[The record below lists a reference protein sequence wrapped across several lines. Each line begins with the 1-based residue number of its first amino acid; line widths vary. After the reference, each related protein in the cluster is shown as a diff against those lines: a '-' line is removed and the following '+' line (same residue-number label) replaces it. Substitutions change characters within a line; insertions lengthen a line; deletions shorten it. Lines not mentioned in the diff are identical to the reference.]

1 MALQSSGSISMGD
14 MRTEFGIS
22 GAISMSDLYRGGSEV
37 PSSVNTTVTVSEVA
51 NILTGYGYAGARY
64 NHGNTATSTSPN
76 TGADYGYWRGGVA
89 HASGPSYVD
98 YYTNYTFFYNSSY
111 NSTSAIP
118 PDTVFD
124 LTFSHTATYYYQTFS
139 YELTNGTFHVG
150 TSSDDDSLVDDV
162 LGSSGSGASPVTRN
176 GSFSATAGS
185 PVRVSVKM
193 PYVNIG
199 SPRYSNIYNQV
210 AINTGS
216 SGSGSR
222 ALSVNSG
229 VPSSG
234 TISFSDLYSSIG
246 S

>member
-1 MALQSSGSISMGD
+1 MTLQSSGAISMDD

-22 GAISMSDLYRGGSEV
+22 GAISMGDLYRGGSEV
-37 PSSVNTTVTVSEVA
+37 PSSVDTTVTVSEVA
-51 NILTGYGYAGARY
+51 NIITGYGYSGARY

-76 TGADYGYWRGGVA
+76 TGFDYGYWRGGVA
-89 HASGPSYVD
+89 HASGPSYTD
-98 YYTNYTFFYNSSY
+98 YYSNYTFFYNSSW
-111 NSTSAIP
+111 TSGAAP

-124 LTFSHTATYYYQTFS
+124 LTFSHTASYYYQTYSF
-139 YELTNGTFHVG
+139 ELTNGTFHVG

-193 PYVNIG
+193 PFVLTPN
-199 SPRYSNIYNQV
+199 YSCIYNQV

-222 ALSVNSG
+222 ALSVNSS
-229 VPSSG
+229 VPTSG
-234 TISFSDLYSSIG
+234 NPISFSNLYSAIG

>member
-1 MALQSSGSISMGD
+1 

-51 NILTGYGYAGARY
+51 NIITGYGYSGARY

-76 TGADYGYWRGGVA
+76 TGHDYGYWRGGVA
-89 HASGPSYVD
+89 HASGPSYTD
-98 YYTNYTFFYNSSY
+98 YYSNYTFFYNSSW
-111 NSTSAIP
+111 TSGTTP

-124 LTFSHTATYYYQTFS
+124 LTFSHTATYYYQTYS

-193 PYVNIG
+193 PYVG
-199 SPRYSNIYNQV
+199 TYSCIYNSV

-222 ALSVNSG
+222 ALSVNSS
-229 VPSSG
+229 VPASG
-234 TISFSDLYSSIG
+234 TITFSNLYGAIG

>member
-1 MALQSSGSISMGD
+1 MALTGSGTISMSD

-51 NILTGYGYAGARY
+51 NIITGYGYSGARY

-98 YYTNYTFFYNSSY
+98 YYSNYTFFYNSSW
-111 NSTSAIP
+111 TSGTAP

-124 LTFSHTATYYYQTFS
+124 LTFSHTATYYYQTSS

-185 PVRVSVKM
+185 PIRVSVKM
-193 PYVNIG
+193 PFVLTPN
-199 SPRYSNIYNQV
+199 YSCIYNQV

-234 TISFSDLYSSIG
+234 AISFSDLYG
-246 S
+246 AEG

>member
-1 MALQSSGSISMGD
+1 MALTSSGTISMSD

-37 PSSVNTTVTVSEVA
+37 PDEVNTTVTVSEVA
-51 NILTGYGYAGARY
+51 NIITGYGYSGARY

-89 HASGPSYVD
+89 HASGPAYTD
-98 YYTNYTFFYNSSY
+98 YYTNYTFFYNSSW
-111 NSTSAIP
+111 TSGTAP

-162 LGSSGSGASPVTRN
+162 LGSSGSGAGPVTRT

-185 PVRVSVKM
+185 AVRVSVKM
-193 PYVNIG
+193 PFVLTPN
-199 SPRYSNIYNQV
+199 YSCIYNQV

>member
-1 MALQSSGSISMGD
+1 MALTGSGTISMGD
-14 MRTEFGIS
+14 MRTEFGVS
-22 GAISMSDLYRGGSEV
+22 GAISMSDLYRGEDNV

-51 NILTGYGYAGARY
+51 NILVGYGYAGARY
-64 NHGNTATSTSPN
+64 NHGNTATSSSPN

-89 HASGPSYVD
+89 HASGPSYAD

-111 NSTSAIP
+111 NSGSATP

-139 YELTNGTFHVG
+139 YEATNGTFHVG

-162 LGSSGSGASPVTRN
+162 LGSSGSGAGPVTRS

-185 PVRVSVKM
+185 AVRVSVKM

-229 VPSSG
+229 VPASG
-234 TISFSDLYSSIG
+234 AIAFSDLYSSIG

>member
-1 MALQSSGSISMGD
+1 MALQSSGTISMGD

-51 NILTGYGYAGARY
+51 NIITGYGYSGARY

-98 YYTNYTFFYNSSY
+98 YYSNYTFFYNSSW
-111 NSTSAIP
+111 TSGTAP

-124 LTFSHTATYYYQTFS
+124 LTFSHTATYYYQTSS

-185 PVRVSVKM
+185 PIRVSVKM
-193 PYVNIG
+193 PFVLTPN
-199 SPRYSNIYNQV
+199 YSCIYNQV

>member
-1 MALQSSGSISMGD
+1 MALTSSGTISMSD

-37 PSSVNTTVTVSEVA
+37 PDEVNTTVTVSEVA
-51 NILTGYGYAGARY
+51 NIITGYGYSGARY

-89 HASGPSYVD
+89 HASGPSYTD
-98 YYTNYTFFYNSSY
+98 YYTNYTFFYNSSW
-111 NSTSAIP
+111 TSGTAP

-162 LGSSGSGASPVTRN
+162 LGSSGSGAGPVTRT

-185 PVRVSVKM
+185 AVRVSVKM
-193 PYVNIG
+193 PFVLTPN
-199 SPRYSNIYNQV
+199 YSCIYNQV

>member
-1 MALQSSGSISMGD
+1 MTLQSSGSISMGD

-234 TISFSDLYSSIG
+234 AISFSDLYSAIG

>member
-1 MALQSSGSISMGD
+1 MALTGSGTISMSD

-51 NILTGYGYAGARY
+51 NIITGYGYSGARY

-76 TGADYGYWRGGVA
+76 TGFDYGYWRGGVA
-89 HASGPSYVD
+89 HASPSYTD

-124 LTFSHTATYYYQTFS
+124 LTFSHTATYYYQTSS

-162 LGSSGSGASPVTRN
+162 LGSSGSGASAVTRS

-193 PYVNIG
+193 PFVLTPN
-199 SPRYSNIYNQV
+199 YSCIYNQV

-222 ALSVNSG
+222 ALSVNSS
-229 VPSSG
+229 VPTSG
-234 TISFSDLYSSIG
+234 NPISFSNLYSAIG

>member
-1 MALQSSGSISMGD
+1 MALTSSGTISMSD

-37 PSSVNTTVTVSEVA
+37 PDEVNTTVTVSEVA
-51 NILTGYGYAGARY
+51 KIITGYGYSGARY

-89 HASGPSYVD
+89 HASGPSYTD
-98 YYTNYTFFYNSSY
+98 YYTNYTFFYNSSW
-111 NSTSAIP
+111 TSGTAP

-162 LGSSGSGASPVTRN
+162 LGSSGSGAGPVTRT

-185 PVRVSVKM
+185 AVRVSVKM
-193 PYVNIG
+193 PFVLTPN
-199 SPRYSNIYNQV
+199 YSCIYNQV

>member
-1 MALQSSGSISMGD
+1 MTLPSSGTISMD
-14 MRTEFGIS
+14 QMRTEFGIS

-37 PSSVNTTVTVSEVA
+37 PSSVDTTVTVSEVA
-51 NILTGYGYAGARY
+51 NILLGAGYGSGHRW
-64 NHGNTATSTSPN
+64 NHGNTATSSAGN
-76 TGADYGYWRGGVA
+76 HGYDFGYWRGGVA
-89 HASGPSYVD
+89 PSNTATWPAD
-98 YYTNYTFFYNSSY
+98 YYTNYTFFYNASWLSG
-111 NSTSAIP
+111 SAP
-118 PDTVFD
+118 PDTVVD
-124 LTFSHTATYYYQTFS
+124 LTFSHTGTYYYQTYS

-162 LGSSGSGASPVTRN
+162 LGSSGSGASPVTRS

-185 PVRVSVKM
+185 AVRVSIKL
-193 PYVNIG
+193 PYVG
-199 SPRYSNIYNQV
+199 AYSNIYNQV

-229 VPSSG
+229 VPASG
-234 TISFSDLYSSIG
+234 TIAFADFYNVIG

>member
-1 MALQSSGSISMGD
+1 MALTSSGTISMSD

-22 GAISMSDLYRGGSEV
+22 GDISMSDLYRGGSEV
-37 PSSVNTTVTVSEVA
+37 PDEVNTTVTVSEVA
-51 NILTGYGYAGARY
+51 NIITGYGYSGARY

-89 HASGPSYVD
+89 HASGPSYTD
-98 YYTNYTFFYNSSY
+98 YYTNYTFFYNSSW
-111 NSTSAIP
+111 TSGTAP

-162 LGSSGSGASPVTRN
+162 LGSSGSGAGPVTRT

-185 PVRVSVKM
+185 AVRVSVKM
-193 PYVNIG
+193 PFVLTPND
-199 SPRYSNIYNQV
+199 SCIYNQV

>member
-1 MALQSSGSISMGD
+1 MTLQSSGAISMDD

-22 GAISMSDLYRGGSEV
+22 GAISMGDLYRGGSEV
-37 PSSVNTTVTVSEVA
+37 PSSVDTTVTVSEVA
-51 NILTGYGYAGARY
+51 NIITGYGYSGARY

-89 HASGPSYVD
+89 HASGPSYTN
-98 YYTNYTFFYNSSY
+98 YYSNYTFFYNSSY
-111 NSTSAIP
+111 NSTSATP

-124 LTFSHTATYYYQTFS
+124 LTFSHTATYYYQTYSF
-139 YELTNGTFHVG
+139 ELTNGTFHVG

-162 LGSSGSGASPVTRN
+162 LGSSGSGAGPVTRT

-185 PVRVSVKM
+185 AVRVSVKM
-193 PYVNIG
+193 PFVLTPN
-199 SPRYSNIYNQV
+199 YSCIYNQV

-222 ALSVNSG
+222 ALSVNSS
-229 VPSSG
+229 VPASG
-234 TISFSDLYSSIG
+234 TITFSNLYGAIG

>member
-1 MALQSSGSISMGD
+1 MALTSSGTISMSD

-89 HASGPSYVD
+89 HASGPSYTD
-98 YYTNYTFFYNSSY
+98 YYTNYTFFYNSSW
-111 NSTSAIP
+111 TSGTAP

>member
-1 MALQSSGSISMGD
+1 MALTSSGTISMSD

-22 GAISMSDLYRGGSEV
+22 GAISMGDLYRGGSEV

-51 NILTGYGYAGARY
+51 NIITGYGYSGARY

-76 TGADYGYWRGGVA
+76 TGADYGNWRGGVA
-89 HASGPSYVD
+89 HASGPSYTD
-98 YYTNYTFFYNSSY
+98 YYTNYTFFYNSSW
-111 NSTSAIP
+111 TSGTAP

-162 LGSSGSGASPVTRN
+162 LGASGSGAGPVTRT

-185 PVRVSVKM
+185 AVRVSVKM
-193 PYVNIG
+193 PFVLTP
-199 SPRYSNIYNQV
+199 SYSCIYNQV